1 MTEEAVTGVSDS
13 IAANLYNVE
22 SSDPRSELVD
32 RTGLSSED
40 IAQIGRVMHAL
51 ASLRAAEQKVSDASQ
66 KYMQLS
72 AQDMRALHYLIVAKH
87 RGDVVTPGMIAA
99 HLGISAAST
108 TKLLNRLEKGGHI
121 VRHVHPLDRRAFA
134 IEVTDDTEAAAKL
147 TVGRQ
152 HAGRFHAAARL
163 SGEERE
169 AVIRFLDEMA
179 EGMSL
184 HGVEW
189 AEGI

>member
-1 MTEEAVTGVSDS
+1 MADQTETEMGDA

-22 SSDPRSELVD
+22 SSDPRGELVD
-32 RTGLSSED
+32 RSGLSPED
-40 IAQIGRVMHAL
+40 IAQVGRVMQAL
-51 ASLRAAEQKVSDASQ
+51 AALRAAEEKVSPASQ

-87 RGDVVTPGMIAA
+87 RGEVATPGMIAA

-121 VRHVHPLDRRAFA
+121 VRHVHPHDRRAFA
-134 IEVTDDTEAAAKL
+134 IEVTEETEAAAKL

-163 SGEERE
+163 RGDERE
-169 AVIRFLDEMA
+169 AVIRFLDDMA
-179 EGMSL
+179 DGLSL
-184 HGVEW
+184 DGVEW
-189 AEGI
+189 AEGV

>member
-1 MTEEAVTGVSDS
+1 MSEVSDS

-22 SSDPRSELVD
+22 SSDPRGELVD
-32 RTGLSSED
+32 RTGLSSEEV
-40 IAQIGRVMHAL
+40 AQIGRVMHAL
-51 ASLRAAEQKVSDASQ
+51 VALRAAEQKVSDASQ
-66 KYMQLS
+66 EYMQLS

-87 RGDVVTPGMIAA
+87 RGEVATPGMIAA
-99 HLGISAAST
+99 YLGVSAAST
-108 TKLLNRLEKGGHI
+108 TKLLNRLEKGAHI

-134 IEVTDDTEAAAKL
+134 IEVTDETEAAAKL

-152 HAGRFHAAARL
+152 HAKRFDAAARL
-163 SGEERE
+163 TGDERE
-169 AVIRFLDEMA
+169 AVIRFLNDMA

-184 HGVEW
+184 SGVEW

>member
-1 MTEEAVTGVSDS
+1 MTEQAAQHGGDT
-13 IAANLYNVE
+13 IAANLYDVD

-32 RTGLSSED
+32 RTGLTPADMAE
-40 IAQIGRVMHAL
+40 IGRIMYAL
-51 ASLRAAEQKVSDASQ
+51 ASLREAEQLVSDASQ

-87 RGDVVTPGMIAA
+87 RTELATPGMLAT

-121 VRHVHPLDRRAFA
+121 VRHVHPSDRRAFA
-134 IEVTDDTEAAAKL
+134 IAVTDETEAAAKM

-152 HAGRFHAAARL
+152 HAKRFDAAARL
-163 SGEERE
+163 TSAERE
-169 AVIRFLDEMA
+169 AVVRFLDDMA

-184 HGVEW
+184 SGVEW